1 MPSCAFLVF
10 SLLIFP
16 PCCHLGNVA
25 VVDEPI
31 IRRQP
36 NITKNRNVI
45 ENAIKEIVKQFQK
58 GRQNGANV
66 ENENITE
73 SANKTVAGV
82 LTKQNDKT
90 TGQNKTVDVIQ
101 TTTIKATR
109 PNQWETVAP
118 NILTNNSQI
127 TPCQCPS
134 SEICQN
140 VKPQKASTL
149 VHNCRFRKYS
159 SKPRHVTRMF

>member
-1 MPSCAFLVF
+1 MPCCAFLVF

-58 GRQNGANV
+58 GRQNGAKI
-66 ENENITE
+66 ENKNITE
-73 SANKTVAGV
+73 SANKTVAG
-82 LTKQNDKT
+82 LLIKQNDKT
-90 TGQNKTVDVIQ
+90 TGQNKTVNVIQ
-101 TTTIKATR
+101 TTAIKATGH
-109 PNQWETVAP
+109 NQGETVAP
-118 NILTNNSQI
+118 NVLTNISQI
-127 TPCQCPS
+127 KPCHCPS

-149 VHNCRFRKYS
+149 VLNCRFRKYP
-159 SKPRHVTRMF
+159 SKPTQMF

>member
-58 GRQNGANV
+58 GRQNGANI
-66 ENENITE
+66 ENKNITE
-73 SANKTVAGV
+73 SA
-82 LTKQNDKT
+82 TKAVIRQNDKT

-101 TTTIKATR
+101 ATTIKATR
-109 PNQWETVAP
+109 PNQWETVAA

>member
-1 MPSCAFLVF
+1 MPSCVFLVF

-58 GRQNGANV
+58 GRRNGANV

-73 SANKTVAGV
+73 SATKTF
-82 LTKQNDKT
+82 LTKQNDET

-101 TTTIKATR
+101 ATTIKATR
-109 PNQWETVAP
+109 HNQGETVAP
-118 NILTNNSQI
+118 NVLTNISQI

-140 VKPQKASTL
+140 VNPGS
-149 VHNCRFRKYS
+149 
-159 SKPRHVTRMF
+159 

>member
-73 SANKTVAGV
+73 SATKTF

-101 TTTIKATR
+101 ATTIKATGH
-109 PNQWETVAP
+109 NQGETVAP
-118 NILTNNSQI
+118 NVLTNISQI

-134 SEICQN
+134 SEIRQN

>member
-31 IRRQP
+31 IRPQP

-58 GRQNGANV
+58 GLQNGAKI
-66 ENENITE
+66 ENKNITE
-73 SANKTVAGV
+73 SANKTVAGD
-82 LTKQNDKT
+82 LIKQNDKT

-101 TTTIKATR
+101 ATTIKTTR
-109 PNQWETVAP
+109 HNQEETVAP
-118 NILTNNSQI
+118 NILANISQI

-134 SEICQN
+134 SEISQN
-140 VKPQKASTL
+140 VKPQKASTP

-159 SKPRHVTRMF
+159 SKPTQMF

>member
-1 MPSCAFLVF
+1 MCCAFLVF
-10 SLLIFP
+10 CLLTFP

-58 GRQNGANV
+58 GRQNGAKIQKKI
-66 ENENITE
+66 ITE
-73 SANKTVAGV
+73 SANKTVAG
-82 LTKQNDKT
+82 LLIKQNDKT

-101 TTTIKATR
+101 ATTIKATR
-109 PNQWETVAP
+109 HNQGETVAP
-118 NILTNNSQI
+118 NVLTNISQI

-134 SEICQN
+134 SEISQN
-140 VKPQKASTL
+140 IKPQKASTP

>member
-1 MPSCAFLVF
+1 MPCCAFLVF

-58 GRQNGANV
+58 GRQNGAKI
-66 ENENITE
+66 ENKSITE
-73 SANKTVAGV
+73 SATKTATGLLV
-82 LTKQNDKT
+82 KQNDTT

-109 PNQWETVAP
+109 HNQGETEAP
-118 NILTNNSQI
+118 NVLTNISQI

-140 VKPQKASTL
+140 VKPQSASTL

-159 SKPRHVTRMF
+159 SKTRHVTRMF

>member
-36 NITKNRNVI
+36 NITENRNVI

-58 GRQNGANV
+58 GRQNGAKI
-66 ENENITE
+66 ENKNITE
-73 SANKTVAGV
+73 SATKTF

-101 TTTIKATR
+101 ATTIKATR
-109 PNQWETVAP
+109 HNQGETVAP
-118 NILTNNSQI
+118 NVLTNISQI

-134 SEICQN
+134 SEIWQN

-159 SKPRHVTRMF
+159 SKPGHLTRMF

>member
-36 NITKNRNVI
+36 NITENRNVI

-58 GRQNGANV
+58 GRQNGAKI
-66 ENENITE
+66 ENKNITE
-73 SANKTVAGV
+73 SATKTF

-101 TTTIKATR
+101 ATTIKATR
-109 PNQWETVAP
+109 HNQGETVAP
-118 NILTNNSQI
+118 NVLTNISQI

-134 SEICQN
+134 SEI
-140 VKPQKASTL
+140 
-149 VHNCRFRKYS
+149 
-159 SKPRHVTRMF
+159 

>member
-1 MPSCAFLVF
+1 MPSCTFLVF
-10 SLLIFP
+10 CLLIFP

-58 GRQNGANV
+58 GRQNGAKI
-66 ENENITE
+66 EKKIITE
-73 SANKTVAGV
+73 SANKTVAG
-82 LTKQNDKT
+82 LLIKQNDKT

-101 TTTIKATR
+101 ATTIKATR
-109 PNQWETVAP
+109 PNQGETVAP
-118 NILTNNSQI
+118 NVLTNISQI

-134 SEICQN
+134 SEISQN

-149 VHNCRFRKYS
+149 VHNCHFRQYS
-159 SKPRHVTRMF
+159 SKSRHVTRMF